1 MNFSLEELVEVE
13 ILWNI
18 LLSKSFDKNVLESF
32 SVNGGLIIIV
42 CCSSRG
48 FHSECQIDVWVD
60 VDGLGSKRRSDSA
73 ILC

>member
-13 ILWNI
+13 ILLNI
-18 LLSKSFDKNVLESF
+18 SLSKSFDKNVLESF

-48 FHSECQIDVWVD
+48 FHSECQIDV
-60 VDGLGSKRRSDSA
+60 
-73 ILC
+73 